1 MFKKGIEEGL
11 YAEGKY
17 LPAERTIGETHGVGR
32 ITVRNAMEL
41 LEADGLIRRIQG
53 AGNLVV
59 NPQGKQVP
67 RDARTIVFVLSGDY
81 GEKIRQPFIEGLFH
95 HFEIECRNNGYRLLY
110 VSLTKDDKVL
120 DILQDASAVSGVV
133 FVSTVARKFVQASL
147 EAKIPV
153 VMISSTYD
161 GVVSINPD
169 NIGGCFDA
177 TEQLIHTGSRNVA
190 FISGIVT
197 HHNASTRLIGY
208 KRARYCN
215 GLGYDETMVANGD
228 WGFESGYECMISL
241 LQAHPEINGVVAAN
255 DMMACGALRALIDS
269 GRRVPEDVQIFGF
282 DNIEQSRFCVPM
294 LSTVGIDSQFIAELA
309 IGLLENQRNGK
320 KIVGDIVVR
329 TSLICRG
336 SSR

>member
-1 MFKKGIEEGL
+1 MFEQPLEQDAASAKGSGGCRCRPVKDMTLPTELNERGLSVPGIGGTEGRWRNMGSKARKTAKYVELYEMFKKGIEEGL

-241 LQAHPEINGVVAAN
+241 LQAHPG
-255 DMMACGALRALIDS
+255 DQRRCCGKRYDGLRRPARAD
-269 GRRVPEDVQIFGF
+269 
-282 DNIEQSRFCVPM
+282 
-294 LSTVGIDSQFIAELA
+294 
-309 IGLLENQRNGK
+309 
-320 KIVGDIVVR
+320 
-329 TSLICRG
+329 
-336 SSR
+336 